1 MESGMEWDGMIP
13 GGCDLANPFGD
24 TVAQPYNTAH
34 RLLIG
39 ISRLLP
45 FRVSLSVG
53 MGSEMDNFGFI
64 RFLCSTCLRWWLLF
78 RDGRPG
84 TRFKGGFNV
93 V

>member
-1 MESGMEWDGMIP
+1 MEWDGMIP

-45 FRVSLSVG
+45 FRVSLSQWEWIPKWVISVLFDSCAQHVF
-53 MGSEMDNFGFI
+53 GSGFYLEMVV
-64 RFLCSTCLRWWLLF
+64 
-78 RDGRPG
+78 PG